1 MDSNKPALTRK
12 TAEMIVEIVTWSTLL
27 LLLWVG

>member
-1 MDSNKPALTRK
+1 MESNKPLLTRK
-12 TAEMIVEIVTWSTLL
+12 NAEMILEIVTWSTLL

>member
-1 MDSNKPALTRK
+1 MKSYKTLLTRK
-12 TAEMIVEIVTWSTLL
+12 SAEMIVEIVTWSTLL